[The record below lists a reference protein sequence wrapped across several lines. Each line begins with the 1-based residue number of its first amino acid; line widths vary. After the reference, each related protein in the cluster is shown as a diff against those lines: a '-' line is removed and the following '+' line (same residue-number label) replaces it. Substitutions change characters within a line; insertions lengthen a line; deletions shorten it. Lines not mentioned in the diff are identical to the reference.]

1 MSAGGDET
9 MRTFLVC
16 NNVDCDERGSN
27 DVIDALLD
35 RVEDDDIAGV
45 DVREYL
51 CFSACELGPNVV
63 CVEDR
68 VWYGGVTAD
77 DVDEIVDDHMVK
89 GQSVDRLRP
98 QGEALIE
105 SIIFASLEAGVL
117 PGQM

>member
-1 MSAGGDET
+1 MSEAADGK
-9 MRTFLVC
+9 MRTLLVC

-27 DVIDALLD
+27 EVLDALLD

-68 VWYGGVTAD
+68 VWYGGVTAE
-77 DVDEIVDDHMVK
+77 DVDEIVDEHLTK
-89 GQSVDRLRP
+89 GASVERLRP